1 MQYIFSN
8 VAFLDYKPFLFY
20 HNSILPKKRQE
31 HAQKKSSQRSELKQ
45 LKTGIDAKK
54 KNSENNNNDDY
65 NRILYS
71 V

>member
-20 HNSILPKKRQE
+20 HNSILPKKGQE
-31 HAQKKSSQRSELKQ
+31 HAQKKKGHNGAK
-45 LKTGIDAKK
+45 KTVKNKNRCKK

-65 NRILYS
+65 NRIIYS